1 MRDFLHRNVFH
12 NLGLKLISLALA
24 VGVWLAVARDPVAEV
39 AVDVAIEFRDIPQ
52 NLEISS
58 ENIPKAQIRLRGP
71 ERVIRRLQPA
81 DVYAEIELNGLKPGE
96 RTFDLTAQQIHE
108 PSELE
113 VVQVVPSQF
122 HLSFDTRVTRQVPV
136 QPRVAGTFAPGYG
149 IERVVVDPSV
159 ITISGPKKHVEAV
172 TSAITDPIDVS
183 GAISQVAVRR
193 HAYVSDPLIQVA
205 SPDPVQ
211 VTIVMQKVPITG
223 GGTPPAKPE

>member
-1 MRDFLHRNVFH
+1 MRDFLHRHVFH

-24 VGVWLAVARDPVAEV
+24 VGVWLAVARDPVAEI

-58 ENIPKAQIRLRGP
+58 ESVPKAQIRLRGP
-71 ERVIRRLQPA
+71 ERVIRRLEPA

-122 HLSFDTRVTRQVPV
+122 HLSFDTRLTRQVPV
-136 QPRVAGTFAPGYG
+136 EPRVAGTFAPGYG
-149 IERVVVDPSV
+149 IERVVVDPPI

-172 TSAITDPIDVS
+172 TSATTDPIDVS
-183 GAISQVAVRR
+183 GAISQIAVRR
-193 HAYVSDPLIQVA
+193 HAYVSHPLIQVA

-211 VTIVMQKVPITG
+211 VTVTMQKVPIMG